1 MSIQDIRNS
10 IGQEVI
16 GIQSK
21 KVFLVEGPDDKVAF
35 TIMFNRFLPL
45 WEQHWGIAVAGNKRQ
60 LLELLKLEPDW
71 VGIVDRDEWDQPVID
86 QYRSEWANLCVLPR
100 FCIENYLI
108 QPLELWPAIPA
119 VRQEKVAGGESAFT
133 AAVEAELY
141 KYIRHGALWKVVTP
155 LWSGLRAIGFKEAL
169 ASEESLETVQ
179 SDREIK
185 RILGEWDSFLEP
197 VRIFADFQT
206 EFSKAEVASVTEQL
220 SVWVH
225 GKVFWKNVVYPTM
238 NRQLGQM
245 KEGELRKQILR
256 MISKPVDLQSLFD
269 RLNVG

>member
-1 MSIQDIRNS
+1 
-10 IGQEVI
+10 
-16 GIQSK
+16 
-21 KVFLVEGPDDKVAF
+21 
-35 TIMFNRFLPL
+35 
-45 WEQHWGIAVAGNKRQ
+45 
-60 LLELLKLEPDW
+60 
-71 VGIVDRDEWDQPVID
+71 
-86 QYRSEWANLCVLPR
+86 
-100 FCIENYLI
+100 
-108 QPLELWPAIPA
+108 
-119 VRQEKVAGGESAFT
+119 
-133 AAVEAELY
+133 
-141 KYIRHGALWKVVTP
+141 VVTP

-185 RILGEWDSFLEP
+185 RILPEWDALLEP

-206 EFSKAEVASVTEQL
+206 EFSKADVAPVTEQL

-256 MISKPVDLQSLFD
+256 MISKPVDLQPLFD
-269 RLNVG
+269 RLSVG

>member
-1 MSIQDIRNS
+1 MSIQDIRSS

-16 GIQSK
+16 GTQSK

-35 TIMFNRFLPL
+35 TILFNRFLPL
-45 WEQHWGIAVAGNKRQ
+45 WEQHWGIAAAGNKRQ

-86 QYRSEWANLCVLPR
+86 QYMSERANLCVLPR

-119 VRQEKVAGGESAFT
+119 VRQEKIAGGESAFT
-133 AAVEAELY
+133 AAIEAELY
-141 KYIRHGALWKVVTP
+141 KYLRHGALWKVVTP

-185 RILGEWDSFLEP
+185 RILVEWGALLEP

-238 NRQLGQM
+238 KRQLGQM

-256 MISKPVDLQSLFD
+256 MIPKPVDLQPLLE
-269 RLNVG
+269 RLSVG